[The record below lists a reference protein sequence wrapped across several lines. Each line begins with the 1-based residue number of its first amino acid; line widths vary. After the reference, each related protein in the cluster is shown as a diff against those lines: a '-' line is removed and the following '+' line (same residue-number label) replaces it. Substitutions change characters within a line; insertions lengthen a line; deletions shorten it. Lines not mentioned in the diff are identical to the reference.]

1 FHSMPS
7 DHLAIRKD
15 AWDALP
21 DDIKRIIDV
30 AMQKLA
36 FQTAL
41 TFEVKNNEAAAELRE
56 KGIALYD
63 WSADDRATFRTAA
76 QAAWQRWGDKTPEA
90 RALVDSHVEFMTKLG
105 LVN

>member
-1 FHSMPS
+1 S

-21 DDIKRIIDV
+21 EDIQAIISV

-41 TFEVKNNEAAAELRE
+41 MFEVKNNEAAA
-56 KGIALYD
+56 ALTAEGVVLHD
-63 WSADDRATFRTAA
+63 WSAEDRAVFRNAA
-76 QAAWQRWGDKTPEA
+76 QAMWQVWADRSPEA
-90 RALVDSHVEFMTKLG
+90 RALVDSHVAFMTTLG
-105 LVN
+105 LIAE